1 VTSVGGRAMAADH
14 PAQRLL
20 REAAFFTIQAQ
31 TQAQRRATL
40 ALLTRS

>member
-1 VTSVGGRAMAADH
+1 MAVDH

-31 TQAQRRATL
+31 TPALRDATL
-40 ALLTRS
+40 AQLTLRS

>member
-1 VTSVGGRAMAADH
+1 MAADH

-31 TQAQRRATL
+31 TPAIRRATL
-40 ALLTRS
+40 DQLAPRS

>member
-1 VTSVGGRAMAADH
+1 MTLNH

-31 TQAQRRATL
+31 TPALRQATL
-40 ALLTRS
+40 AQLWPRTS